1 MSYLETPYAETPYAA
16 TGGLPPNVQVAHSR
30 QRTASVAADRFSP
43 RFPAGATA
51 TGGPRNQPSSLPPFA
66 SLPPE
71 LDVSPSAGFA
81 PGAVIPPSAGF
92 TPAPPPMPGAEPA
105 ATLRFG
111 VGSAKIGARGRQLI
125 RQAYRAYQTHGGR
138 IHVVGHASSR
148 TRNLDRARHELANFR
163 VSHDRA
169 RAVAQELIRL
179 GVDPSRIVVSAV
191 SDHQPAFIEVMPAG
205 EAGNRRAEIIF
216 AN

>member
-1 MSYLETPYAETPYAA
+1 MPFPQTA
-16 TGGLPPNVQVAHSR
+16 GLPPNVRVTHSH
-30 QRTASVAADRFSP
+30 QRTAAVTADRFSP
-43 RFPAGATA
+43 RFPSGATA
-51 TGGPRNQPSSLPPFA
+51 IEGPRSLPPPQSPYGMA
-66 SLPPE
+66 TLPPE

-81 PGAVIPPSAGF
+81 PGAIIPPSAGL
-92 TPAPPPMPGAEPA
+92 TPGVPPLPGAEPA
-105 ATLRFG
+105 ATIRFG
-111 VGSAKIGARGRQLI
+111 VGSAKIGARGKREI
-125 RQAYRAYQTHGGR
+125 RQAYQAYQSRGGR

-148 TRNLDRARHELANFR
+148 TRNLDRTRHELANFR
-163 VSHDRA
+163 VSYDRA
-169 RAVAQELIRL
+169 RAVARELIRL